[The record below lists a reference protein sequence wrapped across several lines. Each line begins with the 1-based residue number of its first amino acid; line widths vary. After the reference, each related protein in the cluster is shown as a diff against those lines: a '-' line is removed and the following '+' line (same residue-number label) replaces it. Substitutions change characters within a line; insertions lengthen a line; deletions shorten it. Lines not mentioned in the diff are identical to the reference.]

1 MKATITITI
10 ESKVAEIFEKT
21 CNDDLH
27 YKTCPYCGQS
37 KIPFKM
43 GVCICGAQVGK
54 IQYVNDPQRIVNQ
67 YYTYVGDDD
76 TRTEKLGISEL
87 MDN

>member
-1 MKATITITI
+1 MNAKYVKTIGSEFTET
-10 ESKVAEIFEKT
+10 FEDA
-21 CNDDLH
+21 CNDDSQ

-54 IQYVNDPQRIVNQ
+54 IRYVTNSKKYAKNW
-67 YYTYVGDDD
+67 YSYVGNSKI
-76 TRTEKLGISEL
+76 EKMGIVEL